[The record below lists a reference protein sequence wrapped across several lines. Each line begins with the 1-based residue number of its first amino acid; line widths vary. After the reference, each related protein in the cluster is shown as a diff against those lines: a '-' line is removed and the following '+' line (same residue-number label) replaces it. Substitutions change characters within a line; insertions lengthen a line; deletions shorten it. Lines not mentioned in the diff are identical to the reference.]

1 MASSPLHIAMG
12 KDQKVP
18 ESYNSA
24 YPKWMYT
31 KLDGKVVGK
40 IVNDP
45 AALKA
50 LGDGWSDSPAG
61 PFRNAPKK
69 TKSRKRFS

>member
-1 MASSPLHIAMG
+1 MPDSY
-12 KDQKVP
+12 
-18 ESYNSA
+18 EST

-50 LGDGWSDSPAG
+50 LGFGWSDSPAG
-61 PFRNAPKK
+61 PFRGAPKK
-69 TKSRKRFS
+69 EKSRKRFS